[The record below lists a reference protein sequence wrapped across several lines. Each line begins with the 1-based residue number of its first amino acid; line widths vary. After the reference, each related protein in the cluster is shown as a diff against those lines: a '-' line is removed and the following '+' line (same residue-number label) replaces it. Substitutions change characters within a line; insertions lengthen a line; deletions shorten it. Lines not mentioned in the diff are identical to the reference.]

1 MEFRSI
7 RKTLPEL
14 ERELVA
20 AEATLVEVDKLNED
34 KEYWGHSAEKSV
46 GRAATSIKW
55 LKLAK
60 EHGFSVAI
68 GAGSCF
74 GYVLVA
80 DRFVVSL
87 VGSSWRTLD
96 RNKWYKYKSPEQF
109 IERYV
114 NGR

>member
-1 MEFRSI
+1 LEFRSI
-7 RKTLPEL
+7 QTTIPEL

-20 AEATLVEVDKLNED
+20 AEASLVEVDKLNED
-34 KEYWGHSAEKSV
+34 KEYWGHGAEKRV
-46 GRAATSIKW
+46 GRAAAMIQW
-55 LKLAK
+55 LELAEK
-60 EHGFSVAI
+60 HHFNAALGT
-68 GAGSCF
+68 GSCF

-87 VGSSWRTLD
+87 VGNSWRTLD
-96 RNKWYKYKSPEQF
+96 RNKWYRYKSPEQF